1 MNTFLKTKGAQA
13 STGKMY
19 ISGWLLAEHL
29 KYVYAMLS
37 SCFFIPLLNFFIVK
51 QRKKSIFILCL
62 GVVKVMAWHSSYT
75 GHMFGWSNHPICIY
89 YLYSLVWSFLNSY
102 TVVTILLCTST
113 GRQTSALLEQKYC
126 INPWGITVQCNF
138 YPLPLDMQ
146 SQAMPGQCTYK

>member
-1 MNTFLKTKGAQA
+1 MD
-13 STGKMY
+13 
-19 ISGWLLAEHL
+19 ISGWLLAEHV
-29 KYVYAMLS
+29 KYVYAILS

-51 QRKKSIFILCL
+51 QKKNLFSFYVL
-62 GVVKVMAWHSSYT
+62 VWWRWWHGIVHT

-126 INPWGITVQCNF
+126 INPWGITMQCNF
-138 YPLPLDMQ
+138 YPRPLDMQ

>member
-1 MNTFLKTKGAQA
+1 MAIGWTCEICLCNIIFLFLYSPFKLLYSKTKKNVF
-13 STGKMY
+13 SF
-19 ISGWLLAEHL
+19 
-29 KYVYAMLS
+29 YVLVWWRWWHG
-37 SCFFIPLLNFFIVK
+37 IV
-51 QRKKSIFILCL
+51 
-62 GVVKVMAWHSSYT
+62 HT

-126 INPWGITVQCNF
+126 INPWGITIQCNF
-138 YPLPLDMQ
+138 YPRPLDMQ